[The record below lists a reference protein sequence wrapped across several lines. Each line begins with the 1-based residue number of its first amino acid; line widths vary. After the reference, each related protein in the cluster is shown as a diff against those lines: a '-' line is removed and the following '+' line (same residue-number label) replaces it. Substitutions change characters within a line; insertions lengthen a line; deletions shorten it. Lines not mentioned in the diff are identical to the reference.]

1 MNLSVLS
8 PLPPGALD
16 ATYHD
21 IGHAAAMLGEK
32 CAADAVVVHS
42 LSGRLYLS
50 KGGWLLLSVPNA
62 LGRGAFDALR
72 VTGAELPTRDTNDPN
87 AAYNA
92 HVTVMSPDEIATFGG
107 PDKITERGHDF
118 HYSLGAVKEVNPTTW
133 AGVSKVWYITVDS
146 PELRNL
152 RKSYGLTPTRKG
164 EDMHITFAIK
174 RTGVERNNDVSKFDV
189 DHDRESSLTL
199 MKTAFEQ
206 WQEHALSEFIDKLAT
221 AKTDLIAAI
230 EEARSKTEANPT
242 DAQKQS
248 GNYPKGRVTMH
259 GLPLTLETAK
269 GTTRSGTN
277 KAGKAWSIVMAHDYG
292 YIRRTTSEADGDH
305 LDVFIGPDPDSY
317 MVFAVDQ
324 YDPETGLFDE
334 GKFMLGFKTK
344 AEAEQGYRDCYDAN
358 WKGFGKITSLHLNEF
373 KDWIEN
379 GDTSKPYQKAGEAR

>member
-133 AGVSKVWYITVDS
+133 DGVSKVWYITVDS

-164 EDMHITFAIK
+164 EDMHITFALK
-174 RTGVERNNDVSKFDV
+174 RTGVERNNGVSKFDV
-189 DHDRESSLTL
+189 DQGRESSLTL

-206 WQEHALSEFIDKLAT
+206 WQEYALSEFIDKLAT

-230 EEARSKTEANPT
+230 EEARGKTEANPT
-242 DAQKQS
+242 DAQKKS

-277 KAGKAWSIVMAHDYG
+277 KQGKAWSITMQDDYG
-292 YIRRTTSEADGDH
+292 YIRRTVSEADGDH
-305 LDVFIGPDPDSY
+305 VDVFIGPDVDSY
-317 MVFAVDQ
+317 MVYVVDQ
-324 YDPETGLFDE
+324 DDPETGKFDE
-334 GKFMLGFKTK
+334 HKCILGCRTK
-344 AEAEQGYRDCYDAN
+344 AQAEEVYKRNYDPN
-358 WKGFGKITSLHLNEF
+358 WKGFAGIKSMHMNEF
-373 KDWIEN
+373 KLWLES
-379 GDTSKPYQKAGEAR
+379 GDTGNRVAA